1 MHITT
6 NDIKMNKKRRLINNE
21 MYGILNKNHYYTF
34 FFNRS
39 FTCLSIDLTMFP
51 LQIYIF
57 FIALNAMDKNKNII
71 TTPVRD
77 GSWGYN

>member
-6 NDIKMNKKRRLINNE
+6 KDITMNKKRRNVWYFKN
-21 MYGILNKNHYYTF
+21 YGQKIIIIHF
-34 FFNRS
+34 FS
-39 FTCLSIDLTMFP
+39 IAALLVLSIDLTMFP

-77 GSWGYN
+77 GSWGDN